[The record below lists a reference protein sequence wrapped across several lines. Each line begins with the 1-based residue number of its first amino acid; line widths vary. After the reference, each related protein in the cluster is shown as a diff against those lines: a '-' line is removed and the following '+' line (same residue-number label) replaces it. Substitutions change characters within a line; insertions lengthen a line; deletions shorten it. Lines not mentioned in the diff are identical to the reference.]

1 MYEIDKVTIVIRTD
15 LANQNA
21 ETTSLIAVIRAELT
35 NQNAKTNWVSITS
48 VAKKCFSLL
57 GYL

>member
-35 NQNAKTNWVSITS
+35 NQNAETNLVSITS
-48 VAKKCFSLL
+48 VAEKCFSLV

>member
-35 NQNAKTNWVSITS
+35 NQNAETNRVSITS
-48 VAKKCFSLL
+48 VAEKCFSLV